1 MSRQQWHRCNFHT
14 TEYSTVLEMGQIEK
28 IDSTA
33 NINRRVLEIRGPRPN
48 IRIPDRQ
55 MTNIDW
61 NFSGVP
67 APNSIGLQNSIE
79 APILAPNS
87 TPIKQLP
94 VEVKPVVS
102 EAGKYILDNHQV
114 TAAGMRKLARNWEL
128 CLSRIDR
135 SSDGQLT
142 LRRSSDSSETSGN
155 SVEDKPSSQPVLP
168 KLEMRVRSNSS
179 SSGGSRSTDS
189 LESRVPWKPC

>member
-1 MSRQQWHRCNFHT
+1 MENLQGFGDTRAEAEH
-14 TEYSTVLEMGQIEK
+14 
-28 IDSTA
+28 
-33 NINRRVLEIRGPRPN
+33 
-48 IRIPDRQ
+48 PDRQ
-55 MTNIDW
+55 MTNIDC

-155 SVEDKPSSQPVLP
+155 SVEDKPSSQQVLP

>member
-1 MSRQQWHRCNFHT
+1 
-14 TEYSTVLEMGQIEK
+14 
-28 IDSTA
+28 
-33 NINRRVLEIRGPRPN
+33 
-48 IRIPDRQ
+48 
-55 MTNIDW
+55 MTNIDR

>member
-1 MSRQQWHRCNFHT
+1 MGDIHY
-14 TEYSTVLEMGQIEK
+14 TELRRMFNATMK
-28 IDSTA
+28 A
-33 NINRRVLEIRGPRPN
+33 NCTNCPN
-48 IRIPDRQ
+48 IQ
-55 MTNIDW
+55 CCENENLT
-61 NFSGVP
+61 SVTGVP

-79 APILAPNS
+79 TPILAPNS

-155 SVEDKPSSQPVLP
+155 SVEDKSSQPILP